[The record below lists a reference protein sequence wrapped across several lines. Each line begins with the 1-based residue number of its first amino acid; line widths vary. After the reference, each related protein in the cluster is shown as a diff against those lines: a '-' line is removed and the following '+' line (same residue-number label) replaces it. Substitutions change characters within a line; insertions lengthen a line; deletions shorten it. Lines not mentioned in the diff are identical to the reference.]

1 MSAWTAAP
9 DGVALRV
16 KTQPRAR
23 RAGVGGLAPGADGA
37 RLRIAVTALAEDGQA
52 NDAVCNALALALAL
66 ALQVPQSSI
75 ALTQGAASRQKSFHI
90 AGDAA
95 ALIARL
101 ETLA

>member
-23 RAGVGGLAPGADGA
+23 RAGVGGLAPGADGP

-52 NDAVCNALALALAL
+52 NDAVCNALALAL
-66 ALQVPQSSI
+66 QVPQSSI
-75 ALTQGAASRQKSFHI
+75 ALRHGAASRQKSFHI

>member
-23 RAGVGGLAPGADGA
+23 RAGVGGLAPGADGP

-52 NDAVCNALALALAL
+52 NDAVCNALALAL
-66 ALQVPQSSI
+66 QVPQSSI
-75 ALTQGAASRQKSFHI
+75 VLRHGAASRQKSFHI

>member
-66 ALQVPQSSI
+66 QVPQSSI
-75 ALTQGAASRQKSFHI
+75 VLRHGAASRQKSFHI